1 MNPRLKLLHHF
12 KRSHFIYNKRI
23 KNFKTNMQKF
33 VSDPISSLCEI
44 SIKRRR
50 LTLIL
55 YKKHSK
61 NAENLS
67 HSKTLKNAE
76 NLSVF
81 GEKDSRCWSNFLQTH
96 FFSRIYNQINYSNIW
111 FLKVIMILIMTAQ
124 VLFFNDFSERDLHLN
139 VVEYVHNENFL
150 LVNDEIICYHFWQY
164 TGIKWVGLFSFTQF
178 NNKY

>member
-1 MNPRLKLLHHF
+1 
-12 KRSHFIYNKRI
+12 
-23 KNFKTNMQKF
+23 MQKF

-44 SIKRRR
+44 YIKRRR

-81 GEKDSRCWSNFLQTH
+81 GEKDSRC
-96 FFSRIYNQINYSNIW
+96 
-111 FLKVIMILIMTAQ
+111 
-124 VLFFNDFSERDLHLN
+124 
-139 VVEYVHNENFL
+139 
-150 LVNDEIICYHFWQY
+150 
-164 TGIKWVGLFSFTQF
+164 
-178 NNKY
+178 